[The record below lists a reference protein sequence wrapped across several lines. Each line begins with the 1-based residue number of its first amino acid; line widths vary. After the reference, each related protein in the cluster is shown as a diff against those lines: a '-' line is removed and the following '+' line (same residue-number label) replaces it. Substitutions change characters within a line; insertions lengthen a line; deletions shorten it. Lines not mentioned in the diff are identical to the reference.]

1 MTIFRDDRD
10 HFEPSPA
17 PLHPDRLAAGG
28 AIDVQIRH
36 HVDRLYT
43 WFKVFWFAILTLI
56 MLAVIYGFVAIT
68 P

>member
-10 HFEPSPA
+10 HFEPGLP

-28 AIDVQIRH
+28 AIDVQVRH
-36 HVDRLYT
+36 HRDRLHS
-43 WFKVFWFAILTLI
+43 WFGVFCYALLTLF
-56 MLAVIYGFVAIT
+56 MLSVIYGFVAIT